1 MIFWPY
7 FQKKCNFALMI
18 KKVLNRFFVVLGVIF
33 ILFLILA
40 ITPAPFYMHYNL
52 GIDPNKDHDT
62 TQMFEPQHVIM
73 MGGAGMPSA
82 SNIMRLYYTSG
93 VAKFYD
99 CPVTIVHP
107 YDSLCH
113 AKMDE
118 FIENQGV
125 TSVITHDTIGTN
137 TRSQV
142 LGLAENHPELLT
154 TKIMVI
160 TSPEHL
166 RRTVKCFN
174 KAGFQDVRGIAAYE
188 GTVDFNLSL
197 ENQTLKGKESIPNV
211 ESTKLRYT
219 FWNYLK
225 LEIDTF
231 REYFA
236 LFYYKIKGWI

>member
-1 MIFWPY
+1 MVKKIIIWIFVSLGGI
-7 FQKKCNFALMI
+7 FA
-18 KKVLNRFFVVLGVIF
+18 
-33 ILFLILA
+33 LFLILA
-40 ITPAPFYMHYNL
+40 LTPVPFYMHYNL
-52 GIDPNKDHDT
+52 GQDPNQDT
-62 TQMFEPQHVIM
+62 TQVFEPQHVIM
-73 MGGAGMPSA
+73 MGGAGMPS
-82 SNIMRLYYTSG
+82 SGNLMRLYYAAG
-93 VAKFYD
+93 IAKFYD

-118 FIENQGV
+118 FLKNQCV
-125 TSVITHDTIGTN
+125 TSEIFHDTIGTN

-142 LGLAENHPELLT
+142 LGLAENHPELLS

-174 KAGFQDVRGIAAYE
+174 KAGFQEVRGVAAFE

-197 ENQTLKGKESIPNV
+197 ENQTLKGKESIPSV

-225 LEIDTF
+225 LEIDVY

-236 LFYYKIKGWI
+236 LLYYDIKGWI

>member
-1 MIFWPY
+1 MVKKIIIWIFVSLGGI
-7 FQKKCNFALMI
+7 FA
-18 KKVLNRFFVVLGVIF
+18 
-33 ILFLILA
+33 LFLILA
-40 ITPAPFYMHYNL
+40 LTPVPFYMHYNL
-52 GIDPNKDHDT
+52 GQDPNQDT
-62 TQMFEPQHVIM
+62 TQVFEPQHVIM
-73 MGGAGMPSA
+73 MGGAGMPS
-82 SNIMRLYYTSG
+82 SGNLMRLYYAAG
-93 VAKFYD
+93 IAKFYD

-118 FIENQGV
+118 FLNNQCV
-125 TSVITHDTIGTN
+125 TSEIFHDTIGTN

-142 LGLAENHPELLT
+142 LGLAENHPELLS

-174 KAGFQDVRGIAAYE
+174 KAGFQEVRGVAAFE

-197 ENQTLKGKESIPNV
+197 ENQTLKGKESIPSV

-225 LEIDTF
+225 LEIDVY

-236 LFYYKIKGWI
+236 LLYYDIKGWI

>member
-1 MIFWPY
+1 ML
-7 FQKKCNFALMI
+7 KKILY
-18 KKVLNRFFVVLGVIF
+18 RFLVVLGAIF
-33 ILFLILA
+33 ALFLILA

-52 GIDPNKDHDT
+52 GQDPNQDT
-62 TQMFEPQHVIM
+62 TQVFEPQHVII
-73 MGGAGMPSA
+73 MGGAAMPSA
-82 SNIMRLYYTSG
+82 GNLMRLYYTAG
-93 VAKFYD
+93 IAKFYD

-113 AKMDE
+113 AEMDK
-118 FIENQGV
+118 FLVNQGV
-125 TSVITHDTIGTN
+125 TKEILHDTIGTN

-154 TKIMVI
+154 TNIMVV

-166 RRTVKCFN
+166 KRTIKCFN
-174 KAGFQDVRGIAAYE
+174 KAGFQQVRGIAAYE
-188 GTVDFNLSL
+188 ATVDFDLSL
-197 ENQTLKGKESIPNV
+197 QNQVLKGKESIPNI
-211 ESTKLRYT
+211 ENTKLRYT

-225 LEIDTF
+225 LEIDTY

>member
-1 MIFWPY
+1 
-7 FQKKCNFALMI
+7 MI
-18 KKVLNRFFVVLGVIF
+18 KKFLNRFFVVLGCIF
-33 ILFLILA
+33 TLFLILA
-40 ITPAPFYMHYNL
+40 VTPAPFYMHYHL
-52 GIDPNKDHDT
+52 GQDPNRDT
-62 TQMFEPQHVIM
+62 TQIFEPQHVIM

-82 SNIMRLYYTSG
+82 GNLMRLYYTAG
-93 VAKFYD
+93 IAKFYE

-107 YDSLCH
+107 YDSVCH

-118 FIENQGV
+118 FLENQ
-125 TSVITHDTIGTN
+125 SVMNSVFHDTIGTN

-154 TKIMVI
+154 AKIMVI

-166 RRTVKCFN
+166 KRTVKCFN
-174 KAGFQDVRGIAAYE
+174 KAGFQEVRGVAAYE
-188 GTVDFNLSL
+188 GTVDFDLSL
-197 ENQTLKGKESIPNV
+197 RMQKLKGNKTIPNV

-225 LEIDTF
+225 LEIDTY

>member
-1 MIFWPY
+1 
-7 FQKKCNFALMI
+7 MI
-18 KKVLNRFFVVLGVIF
+18 KKILNRFFVVIGVIF
-33 ILFLILA
+33 TLFLILA
-40 ITPAPFYMHYNL
+40 ITPASFYMHYNL
-52 GIDPNKDHDT
+52 GVDPNKDT
-62 TQMFEPQHVIM
+62 TQVFVPQHVIM
-73 MGGAGMPSA
+73 MGGAAMPSA
-82 SNIMRLYYTSG
+82 GNLMRLYYTSG
-93 VAKFYD
+93 IASYYD

-113 AKMDE
+113 AEMDKYLV
-118 FIENQGV
+118 NQGV
-125 TSVITHDTIGTN
+125 TKEITHDTIGTN

-154 TKIMVI
+154 TNIMVV

-174 KAGFQDVRGIAAYE
+174 KAGFQHVRGIAAYE
-188 GTVDFNLSL
+188 GVVDFNLSL
-197 ENQTLKGKESIPNV
+197 KNQKLKGKELIPNV
-211 ESTKLRYT
+211 ESTNLRYT

-225 LEIDTF
+225 LEIDTY